1 MATRGTP
8 EARTTVPGL
17 YLAGAWTFP
26 AAGFSG
32 AMASGYRTAGLVCED
47 LEGRNRAVA

>member
-1 MATRGTP
+1 
-8 EARTTVPGL
+8 VPGL

-26 AAGFSG
+26 AAGFTG

-47 LEGRNRAVA
+47 FEGRASTPPVVRDVARRT